1 MRREAFDTPGEVTL
15 DLRVAQGR
23 VELEAVPGGTTTEI
37 ELDARGNDEEVSEL
51 LEEARIEA
59 RERRGGHEV
68 VVHIEDR
75 RRFGFGFWRK
85 IEIRLKMKVPEGTKV
100 QFEGASADLRGR
112 GHFGALEADSASG
125 DVEFDD
131 VGGDA
136 TVNAASGDVAVR
148 SIDGAA
154 EVNTASGDVELGR
167 VGGDLVA
174 KAASGDVNVD
184 DAGAS
189 VKIRTA
195 SGDQR
200 VGGVTAGRVELQS
213 MSGDITVGIRQ
224 GSNVWVDARAMSGD
238 LSSELELGDEQP
250 PEDAPLVELRAASMS
265 GNVEVVRA

>member
-1 MRREAFDTPGEVTL
+1 M
-15 DLRVAQGR
+15 
-23 VELEAVPGGTTTEI
+23 
-37 ELDARGNDEEVSEL
+37 
-51 LEEARIEA
+51 
-59 RERRGGHEV
+59 
-68 VVHIEDR
+68 
-75 RRFGFGFWRK
+75 
-85 IEIRLKMKVPEGTKV
+85 
-100 QFEGASADLRGR
+100 
-112 GHFGALEADSASG
+112 
-125 DVEFDD
+125 
-131 VGGDA
+131 
-136 TVNAASGDVAVR
+136 
-148 SIDGAA
+148 
-154 EVNTASGDVELGR
+154 
-167 VGGDLVA
+167 
-174 KAASGDVNVD
+174 NVD